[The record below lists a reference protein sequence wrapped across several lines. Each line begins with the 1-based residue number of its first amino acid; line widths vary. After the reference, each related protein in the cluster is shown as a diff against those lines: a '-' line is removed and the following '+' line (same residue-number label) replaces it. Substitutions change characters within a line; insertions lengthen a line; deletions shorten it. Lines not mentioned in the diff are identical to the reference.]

1 MVGRKRTL
9 QSLRVSSTVPGH
21 GRPHEHSNYH
31 SSPLSLFRCRLI
43 PWPNINMQEWLRNIK
58 NGLSLFGV
66 TVGPLPCVFRW
77 NLQAKRVSS
86 FNISET
92 WYERYE
98 QYKYEAI
105 VFLNQLLTHETE
117 HGSTGAKPKSLESSW
132 VAWSLQCD
140 GCEVTDWCLSCP
152 TWPQPSDSLQA
163 LEIVM
168 TWCPLLAMLRKECQ
182 IDVGMWRP
190 IPFPG
195 RFYTANYN
203 HFNFWTVEVIGV
215 IELLVLLDASWLA

>member
-1 MVGRKRTL
+1 MCIPMKLAGKTSFKFQHFRDMVW
-9 QSLRVSSTVPGH
+9 TV
-21 GRPHEHSNYH
+21 
-31 SSPLSLFRCRLI
+31 
-43 PWPNINMQEWLRNIK
+43 W
-58 NGLSLFGV
+58 
-66 TVGPLPCVFRW
+66 TVEVW
-77 NLQAKRVSS
+77 SDS
-86 FNISET
+86 ISESTSAT
-92 WYERYE
+92 WNWTWLHWC
-98 QYKYEAI
+98 QA
-105 VFLNQLLTHETE
+105 
-117 HGSTGAKPKSLESSW
+117 KSLESSW

-140 GCEVTDWCLSCP
+140 GCEVTASCLSCP